1 MMPVR
6 PGKLLLL
13 AAAFLLTVLFISAPV
28 SAAQKN
34 GPYLAVHLG
43 PSFFKDVPTFD
54 SKVRLNAGGA
64 LGYRFGP
71 IRAEGEL
78 AYHHNDLED
87 FEEPSSAAADQAL
100 ADGEV
105 SAWSLMGNVYY
116 DFRNRSPVTPFVGAG
131 VGAVEISRDAAEI
144 GGQLLPERKKTLF
157 AYQLIAGSAWA
168 LTKTVSLNLS
178 YQYFSAPESEIIG
191 QHSGYNSHNIMI
203 GVKFSF

>member
-1 MMPVR
+1 MPVR
-6 PGKLLLL
+6 PAKFLLL
-13 AAAFLLTVLFISAPV
+13 AAAFLLTALFIPAPV
-28 SAAQKN
+28 SAVQEN

-54 SKVRLNAGGA
+54 SKIQLNAGGA
-64 LGYRFGP
+64 FGYRFGP

-78 AYHHNDLED
+78 AYHHNDIED
-87 FEEPSSAAADQAL
+87 FEEPSSAAAGQAL

-116 DFRNRSPVTPFVGAG
+116 DFRNRSPVTPFIGAG
-131 VGAVEISRDAAEI
+131 AGAVEISRDAALI

-157 AYQLIAGSAWA
+157 AYQLMVGSAFA
-168 LTKTVSLNLS
+168 LTETMSLNLS
-178 YQYFSAPESEIIG
+178 YQYFSAPESEILG
-191 QHSGYNSHNIMI
+191 QRADYNSHNIMI